1 MNRMKKIV
9 VVTVCIVLCAVF
21 AVSCTMVSVN
31 QDKDRAQVAAEVN
44 GSPITKGEVM
54 DQVDMMLQMY
64 GMNRD
69 TFVQQYGADEFTKM
83 KEDMLDSLVQSELL
97 YQHAQADGLVDD
109 SEEARKE
116 KRENIEDTLDSMK
129 KSVEEQVNADETIT
143 DKDAEI
149 EKKYNEMLEY
159 YGYGDIDKTVDD
171 AIKSDA
177 ITAERDK
184 LNGEV
189 TYTEEQAKTEYDTLM
204 ETQKPAV
211 EADATAYT
219 TYKNQGTAVYEP
231 AGSKY
236 VKNLL
241 IILPDDVQSQ
251 IKTMRQSGDD
261 AGADELLQTELAKIK
276 DQADQALARAKA
288 GENFDTLIEE
298 LGGDTGM
305 KSEPAKTKGYLVFK
319 GSGMVEPF
327 ETAALAMTT
336 PGEISGLV
344 ATDYGYHILQ
354 YVSEGGGE
362 VPFDDVKDALV
373 KSGLSKAQNEH
384 YNEVMEQWKGAE
396 DIKTYADRLSTFA

>member
-9 VVTVCIVLCAVF
+9 MVTVCIVLCAVF

-31 QDKDRAQVAAEVN
+31 QDKDRAQVVAEVN

-231 AGSKY
+231 AGSK
-236 VKNLL
+236 
-241 IILPDDVQSQ
+241 
-251 IKTMRQSGDD
+251 
-261 AGADELLQTELAKIK
+261 
-276 DQADQALARAKA
+276 
-288 GENFDTLIEE
+288 
-298 LGGDTGM
+298 
-305 KSEPAKTKGYLVFK
+305 
-319 GSGMVEPF
+319 
-327 ETAALAMTT
+327 
-336 PGEISGLV
+336 
-344 ATDYGYHILQ
+344 
-354 YVSEGGGE
+354 
-362 VPFDDVKDALV
+362 
-373 KSGLSKAQNEH
+373 
-384 YNEVMEQWKGAE
+384 
-396 DIKTYADRLSTFA
+396 